1 MRKTGTLLIIA
12 CVATLIAACGGTAE
26 NKPANAANTAK
37 PAPAAPT
44 ADMFLDMEKKAND
57 AYAKGDAAHFQTLLS
72 DKAVMAMGKDRMD
85 KAAIVKMIGTAKCE
99 GFEVKLSD
107 PQMSKID
114 NDTYAFAYK
123 NESTGKC
130 NEGPGGAMA
139 ELKPMRDATIWVRS
153 GDKWQAVW
161 HGSTLIVEPK
171 GAAPTSDKKD
181 DNSADA
187 KKEQPKK
194 LEKPAEAKK
203 EEPKKE
209 DSAVDLKKAEAK
221 KEDKADAATDT
232 KPAAPQPSA
241 NTDALAKAHA
251 AGWEAFRTKD
261 AKFFETALTPT
272 FAFVDPIGGWHSG
285 KAETIKIWTETMK
298 CEGVTKTS
306 FTDTFA
312 STISPTL
319 EILSGKG
326 SADGSCD
333 GQKNGDLWQTAAY
346 VKEGDAWKLAFMFET
361 PAKPAGK

>member
-1 MRKTGTLLIIA
+1 MRKTGTLLLAAA
-12 CVATLIAACGGTAE
+12 CAVVLGACGGTVE

-44 ADMFLDMEKKAND
+44 ADMLLEMEKKANE
-57 AYAKGDAAHFQTLLS
+57 AYTKADVAYFQTLLS
-72 DKAVMAMGKDRMD
+72 DKAVMSMGKDRMD
-85 KAAIVKMIGTAKCE
+85 KAAIIKMIGSAKCE
-99 GFEVKLSD
+99 SVEVKLSD

-114 NDTYAFAYK
+114 NDTYAFSYK

-130 NEGPGGAMA
+130 NESPNGAMV
-139 ELKPMRDATIWVRS
+139 EVKPMREATIWVRN

-161 HGSTLIVEPK
+161 HASTLIVDPK
-171 GAAPTSDKKD
+171 GAAPTADNKD
-181 DNSADA
+181 DKSADA
-187 KKEQPKK
+187 KKEVPKK
-194 LEKPAEAKK
+194 LEGPAEAKK

-209 DSAVDLKKAEAK
+209 DSAVDLKKEEAK
-221 KEDKADAATDT
+221 KDDKAAPADA
-232 KPAAPQPSA
+232 KSAAPQASA

-261 AKFFETALTPT
+261 AKFFETTMAPT
-272 FAFVDPIGGWHSG
+272 FAFVDPVGGWHSG
-285 KAETIKIWTETMK
+285 KAEAIKIWTETMK

-312 STISPTL
+312 SAISPTV
-319 EILSGKG
+319 EILFGKG
-326 SADGSCD
+326 TADGSCD

-361 PAKPAGK
+361 PGKPAGK